1 MTDHVQALGAELG
14 RFIAGTADTEQLKT
28 AFRDYVSQ
36 HPAERDV
43 VAAWVAAR
51 VQNGRLPADIGQ
63 QLAAVIVASDQPASA
78 PDSETQTRASVQA
91 DIAVGSAGTT
101 ALRSGSIVRGRFI
114 LVEELGRGGMG
125 QVFKA
130 RDLRREEAQ
139 DRNPFV
145 ALKILNSEFSAHPDS
160 FIALQ
165 REARRASMLAHP
177 NVVTVYDFDRDGMR
191 IYMTMEYLE
200 GQALDRYLT
209 SECPDGCVLPVAW
222 PMIRAVGAA
231 LAYGHQ
237 KRIIHSDL
245 KPGNIFV
252 CKDGTV
258 KVLDFGISRLMR
270 PAGGTSD
277 ETVFDAGKRIGGLTP
292 AYASLEMWTG
302 EPPDPRDDIYAFAC
316 VIYELLSGRHP
327 FGRASAKQAF
337 ESQRK
342 PPRIASLKRG
352 QWDALKKGLALR
364 RDQRIAS
371 VGELLAAFEPPTR
384 MRKYALPVGAAALLA
399 AVGAIAVSAR
409 YYRVAVEDSTMEVL
423 RCADVPRPAAGRSD
437 RPPGFSLS
445 PEQLQDIDESLLLA
459 ADYLRDA
466 TPATSIDDLKYILS
480 EGPNNVN
487 DIVEG
492 VLRIDP
498 REPRAL
504 EIKQRIASAYADR
517 TNELL
522 RERKFDA
529 ARDLVRTARQI
540 QPDSQALF
548 MLEQDICRA
557 GYAPQN

>member
-1 MTDHVQALGAELG
+1 
-14 RFIAGTADTEQLKT
+14 
-28 AFRDYVSQ
+28 
-36 HPAERDV
+36 
-43 VAAWVAAR
+43 
-51 VQNGRLPADIGQ
+51 
-63 QLAAVIVASDQPASA
+63 
-78 PDSETQTRASVQA
+78 
-91 DIAVGSAGTT
+91 
-101 ALRSGSIVRGRFI
+101 
-114 LVEELGRGGMG
+114 
-125 QVFKA
+125 
-130 RDLRREEAQ
+130 
-139 DRNPFV
+139 
-145 ALKILNSEFSAHPDS
+145 
-160 FIALQ
+160 
-165 REARRASMLAHP
+165 MLAHP